1 VVDEEAEAVV
11 GALTGA
17 GVVAG
22 VAADDEDGSAALAS
36 RGAKALSAAG
46 ARVLVPFRICALM
59 FVDTF
64 RINLPCTVSFPLD
77 FFKSSVSISKNR
89 RVGM

>member
-1 VVDEEAEAVV
+1 VVDEDAEAAV

-17 GVVAG
+17 GAVTGVV
-22 VAADDEDGSAALAS
+22 ADDEDDSVGLAW
-36 RGAKALSAAG
+36 RDAEALSAVG
-46 ARVLVPFRICALM
+46 ARVLVPLRIGALM
-59 FVDTF
+59 LVDTF
-64 RINLPCTVSFPLD
+64 KINLPCTVSFPFD